1 MGNACGSVGR
11 AVASNFRG
19 LQFKSRHWQKFILNV
34 YCQLYW
40 KDEGKGKGDRDSQF
54 LKKDNEQ
61 NESKLDQRKYL
72 QAFGLDSSLKTGL
85 WKDKRMGQEWF
96 HIS

>member
-1 MGNACGSVGR
+1 MLVDQLVESLLPTSEVCGSNPVIGK
-11 AVASNFRG
+11 N
-19 LQFKSRHWQKFILNV
+19 
-34 YCQLYW
+34 LYW
-40 KDEGKGKGDRDSQF
+40 TFTVNCIEKTKVKKKETGIGQF

>member
-1 MGNACGSVGR
+1 MVEPLLPTSEVCS
-11 AVASNFRG
+11 SNPVIG
-19 LQFKSRHWQKFILNV
+19 KN
-34 YCQLYW
+34 LYW
-40 KDEGKGKGDRDSQF
+40 TFTVNCIEKTKVKEKETGIANF